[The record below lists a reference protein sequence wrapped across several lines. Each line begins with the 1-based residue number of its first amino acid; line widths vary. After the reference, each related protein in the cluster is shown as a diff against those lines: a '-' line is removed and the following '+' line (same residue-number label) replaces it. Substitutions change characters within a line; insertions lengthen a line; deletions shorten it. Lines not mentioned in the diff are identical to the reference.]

1 MRAVGSCITHNG
13 GPHSLFPADCLLFY
27 LDCSWSSKPIVHVYF
42 QLECLA
48 TSHLLNLAVAGIT
61 ALVFTI
67 STIAVQ
73 TAGCDLNPCGKG
85 VLASPAAV
93 MKIKVICAK
102 ATFILA
108 MNMLTFSPKLQ
119 ALVVTTSV
127 LYVFW
132 LNFHTVPFL
141 RDAVNYVWCGLW
153 MSVLYV
159 CCVYTAM
166 AWGPQNEDEAWLT
179 LMTNVVLYGIWGP
192 LVLGALVTF
201 GWHHW
206 RKRAALKF
214 RGVDIDNTQL
224 RRVHKFSSP
233 HEVLLLSR
241 TMRQFDLDG
250 VIQPE
255 AAALG
260 EVIIKAGLA
269 SFPTSPML
277 LILMANFK
285 MEVQQ
290 DGPASRTLLQIAAKH
305 QPNFV
310 ERYQVCVGGL
320 FW

>member
-1 MRAVGSCITHNG
+1 
-13 GPHSLFPADCLLFY
+13 
-27 LDCSWSSKPIVHVYF
+27 
-42 QLECLA
+42 
-48 TSHLLNLAVAGIT
+48 
-61 ALVFTI
+61 
-67 STIAVQ
+67 
-73 TAGCDLNPCGKG
+73 
-85 VLASPAAV
+85 
-93 MKIKVICAK
+93 
-102 ATFILA
+102 
-108 MNMLTFSPKLQ
+108 
-119 ALVVTTSV
+119 
-127 LYVFW
+127 
-132 LNFHTVPFL
+132 
-141 RDAVNYVWCGLW
+141 
-153 MSVLYV
+153 
-159 CCVYTAM
+159 M

-179 LMTNVVLYGIWGP
+179 LMTNVVLYAIWGP

-201 GWHHW
+201 GWHRW
-206 RKRAALKF
+206 RKRAASKF

-233 HEVLLLSR
+233 HEVELLSR

-310 ERYQVCVGGL
+310 ERYQVCAGGL
-320 FW
+320 VW